1 MDGCDQGP
9 NSDISIQ
16 RRAWMPAWP
25 ACALIAGLARFFF
38 GPKESRRAELP
49 AGVQEI
55 TVTVKGSGCVGV
67 PVAGGTLRSLQC
79 DRGGSLGAARVARPA
94 RAVRTPRHI
103 SAPSNPMAWP
113 LAPTWGPAPTPHS
126 SPSSGTRRTATKRM
140 GHSSITVTLDR
151 YGHLFPSL
159 GRELAAGLDVRL
171 PRSMERRMA
180 LGPVA
185 RSDHEVDDHSTGFSY
200 HEEAVL
206 IIGATTHLP
215 RHTDHRHF
223 YMPFGLRSGLGG
235 VGERRPRPAVRF
247 SGQGDVLGL

>member
-1 MDGCDQGP
+1 MGTGP
-9 NSDISIQ
+9 YTSQ
-16 RRAWMPAWP
+16 
-25 ACALIAGLARFFF
+25 L
-38 GPKESRRAELP
+38 
-49 AGVQEI
+49 
-55 TVTVKGSGCVGV
+55 TVLWYTAYSNK
-67 PVAGGTLRSLQC
+67 ADGTLVDHRDPGPL
-79 DRGGSLGAARVARPA
+79 
-94 RAVRTPRHI
+94 RA
-103 SAPSNPMAWP
+103 
-113 LAPTWGPAPTPHS
+113 
-126 SPSSGTRRTATKRM
+126 
-140 GHSSITVTLDR
+140 SI
-151 YGHLFPSL
+151 PSL